1 MHNLSLISEVLDAVE
16 RDEPRAEVLG
26 VTYELGDTPG
36 TLIPV
41 VEVNIID
48 DES

>member
-1 MHNLSLISEVLDAVE
+1 ME
-16 RDEPRAEVLG
+16 RDEPRVEVLG
-26 VTYELGDTPG
+26 VTYEMGDTPG
-36 TLIPV
+36 ALIPV